1 MTTGTMRWSGSAIC
15 TAASCS
21 TSSIIA
27 TLPTSMRCAGTSA
40 RGTGWRSEAR
50 RRDAGRRGRM
60 IPLLHA
66 GLTATI
72 YIALREWFPLP
83 WLWPLDDGLWL
94 AGAVVIITAWSF
106 TPRRETRLVDGA
118 VIGLI
123 VAGLAIIV
131 LSASFPLIARPLLD
145 RLQSPG
151 PDSLRFGMTLAAWSV
166 AAFLFAIAA
175 LAGGVIAGAVAR
187 WRRLAV
193 LLTIAAMLV
202 PLAATASHA
211 VLGIGLL

>member
-1 MTTGTMRWSGSAIC
+1 
-15 TAASCS
+15 
-21 TSSIIA
+21 
-27 TLPTSMRCAGTSA
+27 
-40 RGTGWRSEAR
+40 
-50 RRDAGRRGRM
+50 M

-72 YIALREWFPLP
+72 YIALREWFPMP

-94 AGAVVIITAWSF
+94 AGAIVILAAWSF
-106 TPRRETRLVDGA
+106 APRREIRLVHGT

-123 VAGLAIIV
+123 VAGLAIVV
-131 LSASFPLIARPLLD
+131 LTASFPLIARPLLD

-151 PDSLRFGMTLAAWSV
+151 PDSLRFAMTLTVWSV
-166 AAFLFAIAA
+166 AAFLLAIAA

-187 WRRLAV
+187 WRRVAMP
-193 LLTIAAMLV
+193 LTVAAMLV

-211 VLGIGLL
+211 VLGIGLFEVARCRERLLDRIDITLQPPRVLGSRADCFGDLAPDRDSN